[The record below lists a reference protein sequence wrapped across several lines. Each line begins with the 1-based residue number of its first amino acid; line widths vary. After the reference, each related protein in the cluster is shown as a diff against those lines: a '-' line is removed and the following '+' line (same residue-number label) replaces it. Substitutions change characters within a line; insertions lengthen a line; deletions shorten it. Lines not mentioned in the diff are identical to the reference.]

1 MTSSGSQLGPDVLA
15 DLLCAMLAVNNLP
28 LEDTVALHPA
38 LEREGLFDLP
48 RLSRM
53 AVPEL
58 FAALRRAGYPKSD
71 YVTGLVANWLHAT
84 ASALAAD
91 QGRRLAGLLAS
102 GPSDELDRYLLS
114 LKGVGTV
121 VLRNFK
127 ILREASA

>member
-1 MTSSGSQLGPDVLA
+1 MAESKQKLDSEVLA
-15 DLLCAMLAVNNLP
+15 DLISSMLAVNNYP
-28 LEDTVALHPA
+28 LEDVIALRSG
-38 LEREGLFDLP
+38 LDREGLFDLP

-53 AVPEL
+53 AVPQL

-71 YVTGLVANWLHAT
+71 YVTGLVANWLLAT
-84 ASALAAD
+84 AAVLAAD
-91 QGRRLAGLLAS
+91 QRRRLAGLLAS